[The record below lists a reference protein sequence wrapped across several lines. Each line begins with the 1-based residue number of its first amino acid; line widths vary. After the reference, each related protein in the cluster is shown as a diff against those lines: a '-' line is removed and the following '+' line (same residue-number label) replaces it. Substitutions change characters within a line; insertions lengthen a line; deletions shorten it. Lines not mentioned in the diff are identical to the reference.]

1 MPREGVAVA
10 ALMLGILSSS
20 GATAQPSSVDTAL
33 AIQLYD
39 EAQKLM
45 AAGNPAA
52 ACPKYAESQKR
63 DPQLGTLLHLADC
76 HEKVGKTA
84 SAWAGYKEAAE
95 IAARRNAAGGNERR
109 EQVARARAAA
119 LEPKLSTVV
128 IHVAQADMAGLEV
141 RRDGELLG
149 RAVWGSAMPLDPGSY
164 TFAAQAPGKKAWTQT
179 VEVRPGGAKTVVTVP
194 ALEDEGFTARRP
206 VGSSSLPGSVAGI
219 APPTADEHGRGNTQ
233 RTAGYILAGLGVVGA
248 GVGTVFG
255 LQVLSNIKERDDIIC
270 PDNWCTPEQGARI
283 RVLEAEAGTNRT
295 ASYVTFALGGAAAL
309 GGIALVLTAPSREAR
324 MVTGLN
330 VVPWAGP
337 NSAGAHVTGRW

>member
-1 MPREGVAVA
+1 MPRERLAIRALALA
-10 ALMLGILSSS
+10 ALSSS
-20 GATAQPSSVDTAL
+20 AATAQPSSADAAL

-39 EAQKLM
+39 DAQKLM

-128 IHVAQADMAGLEV
+128 IHVTQSDLAGLEI
-141 RRDGELLG
+141 RRDGDLVG

-164 TFAAQAPGKKAWTQT
+164 TFVAQAPRKRAWIKT
-179 VEVRPGGAKTVVTVP
+179 VEVRSGGAKIDVTIP
-194 ALEDEGFTARRP
+194 ALDDEGPAASMTTGASSFPAS
-206 VGSSSLPGSVAGI
+206 VGGM
-219 APPTADEHGRGNTQ
+219 APPMADEQGRGNTQ
-233 RTAGYILAGLGVVGA
+233 RTAGYILAGLGVIGA

-255 LQVLSNIKERDDIIC
+255 LQVLSKIKERDGIIC
-270 PDNWCTPEQGARI
+270 PDNWCTPENGARI
-283 RVLEAEAGTNRT
+283 IDLEAEAGTSRT
-295 ASYVTFALGGAAAL
+295 ASYVAFALGGAAAL
-309 GGIALVLTAPSREAR
+309 GGVALVLTAPTSSSRSA
-324 MVTGLN
+324 TGLN

-337 NSAGAHVTGRW
+337 NSAGAHLTGRW